1 MANGKGGG
9 KPDLAQAGGVNNGQ
23 IDSIVSHIEQ
33 TVLNQLKSF
42 QKAGKIAYN

>member
-1 MANGKGGG
+1 MHASKLVNEGAAMANGKGGG

-33 TVLNQLKSF
+33 TVLN
-42 QKAGKIAYN
+42 